1 MLSLF
6 LMKLILIMQEKIRT
20 ASASFLLNKKWI
32 RNVGMS
38 LLGLIL
44 LFGIMRTCFFYSG
57 HAKTYYLIPRSI
69 NWDDFQF
76 SGKEPNMQAFA
87 EELILA
93 ASKEAHLRI
102 ELVSANSS
110 TLIEDLNA
118 GNYDAVFTFM
128 VPNSLNEEKYYFSD
142 PLYMLG
148 DVLVVNAD
156 SDVHNLE
163 DMEGK
168 MVGIS
173 AGSSSIYEVDHYPS
187 IIIVTYENMNSA
199 LNDLANNKIDGVIMD
214 DWSANVNLHGF
225 FSKKLK
231 IATIPFTRQ
240 GLRLVSLREPDL
252 IDFMKSI
259 NDGLERLKAS
269 GQYQKLIKKW
279 DLYDIQ

>member
-1 MLSLF
+1 
-6 LMKLILIMQEKIRT
+6 
-20 ASASFLLNKKWI
+20 
-32 RNVGMS
+32 
-38 LLGLIL
+38 
-44 LFGIMRTCFFYSG
+44 MRTCFFYSG